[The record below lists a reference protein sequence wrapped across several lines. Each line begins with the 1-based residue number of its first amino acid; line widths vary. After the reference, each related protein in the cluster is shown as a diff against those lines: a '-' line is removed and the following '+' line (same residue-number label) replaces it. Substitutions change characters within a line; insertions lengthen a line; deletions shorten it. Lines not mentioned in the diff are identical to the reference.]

1 MEAVVFLLMLIAGML
16 YNSHCREK
24 QRRVTENNLYR
35 ARKIL
40 EENPTDAD
48 FKLDVRFYEQVYE
61 EINGWHDLTQI
72 QNRVAKRLYPTLE
85 KKIDKLKAG

>member
-1 MEAVVFLLMLIAGML
+1 LPTNILAQLGHQDPRFIA
-16 YNSHCREK
+16 C
-24 QRRVTENNLYR
+24 
-35 ARKIL
+35 
-40 EENPTDAD
+40 AD
-48 FKLDVRFYEQVYE
+48 EFHLCPSLQIHVSLWLDVRFYEQVYE